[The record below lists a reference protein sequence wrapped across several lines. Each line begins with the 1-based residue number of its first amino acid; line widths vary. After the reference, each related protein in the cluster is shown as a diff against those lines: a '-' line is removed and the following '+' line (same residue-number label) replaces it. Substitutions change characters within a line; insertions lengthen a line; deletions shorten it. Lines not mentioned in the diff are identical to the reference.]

1 LSSNE
6 DAARWHGGLSGVY
19 DVTTNVRGEHHL
31 AEADSIFLAAIYELS
46 VERLAGPLSDPAQC
60 NEGELSSDKIN
71 RAERSRI
78 VLFEAAAMLFAL

>member
-19 DVTTNVRGEHHL
+19 DVTTNVRREHHL

-46 VERLAGPLSDPAQC
+46 VERLAGLSDHAQC
-60 NEGELSSDKIN
+60 NESELSSDKIN